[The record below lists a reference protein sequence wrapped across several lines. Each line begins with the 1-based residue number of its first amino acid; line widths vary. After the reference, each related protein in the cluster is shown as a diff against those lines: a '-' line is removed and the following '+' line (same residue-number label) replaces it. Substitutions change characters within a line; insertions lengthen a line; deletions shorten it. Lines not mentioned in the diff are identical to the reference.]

1 MRQNRKPELEATRAT
16 KKTPDFE
23 DKMNRVAKEFKP
35 LFQGIGQ
42 YKGPPIQIQVKPE
55 ARPVIQ
61 PPRRIP
67 LHYREPLEDHLAEL
81 LEQDVIEGPLQKE
94 ERGTWISNLVITAKA
109 WDKEKE
115 RRPGERVQIRANLD
129 CRPLNEVVYQTHEPI
144 PTVEELR
151 HTLKGSTR
159 FSKLDL
165 AHCFHQFE
173 IEESA

>member
-1 MRQNRKPELEATRAT
+1 MEATNGT
-16 KKTPDFE
+16 EENLDIE
-23 DKMNRVAKEFKP
+23 DKMNWVAEEFKP
-35 LFQGIGQ
+35 LFQGIGW
-42 YKGPPIQIQVKPE
+42 YKGSPIQIQVKPG

-81 LEQDVIEGPLQKE
+81 LEQDVIEGPLQEE

-129 CRPLNEVVYQTHEPI
+129 CRLLNEVVYQTHEPI
-144 PTVEELR
+144 LMVEELQ
-151 HTLKGSTR
+151 HT
-159 FSKLDL
+159 
-165 AHCFHQFE
+165 
-173 IEESA
+173 